1 VTTLRE
7 NAQIGI
13 GGLRYLVILTVK
25 DYSSASPPFFPAVD
39 VELRFSNMP
48 YTQRTTPASDHYYK
62 PFDPRVIAPLNI
74 NVSMYDAGTFAGVV
88 RPDSGTIELA
98 NADGALD
105 YLLTEHSFDKKTIE
119 IRMLRGIS
127 DTDEVEDHPL
137 IFKGL
142 TQTIAATEDS
152 IEIVLGDNMVKLDR
166 DFPPNVIDGQRIPI
180 ALGKVYNVEPILVDE
195 AANEYQV
202 HDGAVTSIDAVYVG
216 GELQTLT
223 TDYTVDAANGKFTMT
238 SAPAGVVTA
247 DVTNDVTHGSYTNG
261 AGVLLYEM
269 ATTYGALTTTG
280 DAEIEDTTYT
290 TAAANAYE
298 HGIYV
303 AEKTTLIQPMNEIL
317 QSVNGILFQN
327 GATLD
332 FALIENPTSASG
344 TDPIT
349 DDDIIDIEIIP
360 TSIYQS
366 TTVVMN
372 YKRNYRVLTE
382 SELGTIPD
390 DREFATKEWRSD
402 NAGILVTKLI
412 GSFSGVRDVLVN
424 STITNFAD
432 ANVEASKRAA
442 FYANDNKIYR
452 VRMKLNPLYLN
463 VGGACEIR
471 CSRFGLSSG
480 KYFLILSK
488 FEDLEVN
495 EVTLEVW
502 G

>member
-13 GGLRYLVILTVK
+13 GGLRYLAILRISDYTNTSKVIPL
-25 DYSSASPPFFPAVD
+25 Y
-39 VELRFSNMP
+39 LYFSNAP
-48 YTQRTTPASDHYYK
+48 YTQRTTPASDYYYI
-62 PFDPRVIAPLNI
+62 PFDPRIIAPLNI
-74 NVSMYDAGTFAGVV
+74 NQTMFSAGEISGVV
-88 RPDSGTIELA
+88 RPDSGSIQLS

-105 YLLTEHSFDKKTIE
+105 YLLTSYSFDKKPIE

-127 DTDEVEDHPL
+127 DTDEVEDHP
-137 IFKGL
+137 IIYKGL
-142 TQTIAATEDS
+142 TQNISATEDT
-152 IEIVLGDNMVKLDR
+152 IEIIVGDNMVKLDR
-166 DFPPNVIDGQRIPI
+166 DFPPNVTDGQRIPI

-238 SAPAGVVTA
+238 STPAGVVTA

-269 ATTYGALTTTG
+269 ATIYGGLSIG
-280 DAEIEDTTYT
+280 SDAEIEDTTYT

-298 HGIYV
+298 HGAYF
-303 AEKTTLIQPMNEIL
+303 KDRTTLIEAMNVIL
-317 QSVNGILFQN
+317 HSVNGILFQN
-327 GATLD
+327 SGLLE
-332 FALIENPTSASG
+332 FKVLEIPSSAPD

-349 DDDIIDIEIIP
+349 DDDIIEIEVLP
-360 TSIYQS
+360 TEIYAIS
-366 TTVVMN
+366 KAIVN
-372 YKRNYRVLTE
+372 YKKNHRVLTE
-382 SELGTIPD
+382 DELGASPD
-390 DREFATKEWRSD
+390 DREFATKEWLS
-402 NAGILVTKLI
+402 NFALAINVQFA
-412 GSFSGVRDVLVN
+412 FSALRDTVVS
-424 STITNFAD
+424 STITNSTD
-432 ANVEASKRAA
+432 AQTEATARAL